1 MALSDDNRLR
11 RELTDLKNRI
21 EELERF
27 EQDRLEAEKA
37 LRRSEAKYR
46 GLFEHILEG
55 VYQTYP
61 DGTIMSAN
69 PALVKML
76 GYASEKELCA
86 KATAKK
92 LYVDPEERRALL
104 RKLDK
109 DGVLRNV
116 EFELRRKDG
125 KTICVLENAR
135 VVREEDKKSHHYE
148 GVLTDITSRK
158 QTELELKKA
167 HERLEATLDALPDI
181 LFTVDKKGTILDFR
195 APEPELLAVK
205 PESFLGKTVRECL
218 PKKVATVVMGAIG
231 KASKK
236 GKHIG
241 AVYSLETDGRTG
253 WFELSIAAQGD
264 YRKKDCLFVAL
275 VRDITARK
283 NSEDKLRE
291 KTDELERERK
301 TLAEK
306 NITLKNILEQ
316 IDRQRRDIQTLL
328 YRDFEKEVIPL
339 LNRLKRK
346 ADSGL
351 REELDILSRTID
363 AVLARDSDEFKLNF
377 SRLTSRESEI
387 CDYIKNGMS
396 SKEISEKL
404 SISTLTVAKH
414 REKIRHKLGLAQQ
427 GMSLA
432 TFLRSHS

>member
-1 MALSDDNRLR
+1 
-11 RELTDLKNRI
+11 
-21 EELERF
+21 
-27 EQDRLEAEKA
+27 
-37 LRRSEAKYR
+37 
-46 GLFEHILEG
+46 
-55 VYQTYP
+55 
-61 DGTIMSAN
+61 
-69 PALVKML
+69 LVKML

-86 KATAKK
+86 KATAKR
-92 LYVDPEERRALL
+92 LYVNPEERKELL

-116 EFELRRKDG
+116 EFGLRRKDG

-135 VVREEDKKSHHYE
+135 VVREDDGKSYHYE

-158 QTELELKKA
+158 NTELELKEA

-195 APEPELLAVK
+195 APDPELLAVD
-205 PESFLGKTVRECL
+205 PETFLGKTVRECL
-218 PKKVATVVMGAIG
+218 PKKVSSVVMDAIG

-236 GKHIG
+236 GRHIG
-241 AVYSLETDGRTG
+241 AVYSLETDGRNG

-283 NSEDKLRE
+283 NSEDKLLE

-328 YRDFEKEVIPL
+328 YHDFEKEVVPL

-346 ADSGL
+346 ADSGMRKDL
-351 REELDILSRTID
+351 EVLGKTID

-377 SRLTSRESEI
+377 ARLTSRESEI
-387 CDYIKNGMS
+387 CEYIKNGMS

-414 REKIRHKLGLAQQ
+414 REKIRQKLGLAQK